1 MPTEPT
7 PSRPHMPPGYINP
20 EMVEAMLPWS
30 AARAR
35 WEQAKVYWICSMR
48 PDGRPHV
55 SPVWGVWV
63 DDTLYFDGS
72 PETRRMRNI
81 AANPHIAVHL
91 DSDSAGN
98 EAFMIEG
105 VARAVQKPERALA
118 ERIAAA
124 YRAKYAADGY
134 APEPT
139 QWDEGG
145 LYVMQPRVALGWTS
159 FLTDATRW
167 QFNR

>member
-1 MPTEPT
+1 MPVEPT
-7 PSRPHMPPGYINP
+7 TGRPHMPPGYISP
-20 EMVEAMLPWS
+20 EAQGALMPWS
-30 AARAR
+30 SAREHWEWAR
-35 WEQAKVYWICSMR
+35 VYWICTVR
-48 PDGRPHV
+48 PNGRPHV

-63 DDTLYFDGS
+63 DDVLYFDGS

-98 EAFMIEG
+98 EAFTAEG
-105 VARAVQKPERALA
+105 IAHAVQRPDRALA

-134 APEPT
+134 APEPG

-145 LYVMQPRVALGWTS
+145 LYAMQPRVALGWTS
-159 FLTDATRW
+159 FLKDATRW
-167 QFNR
+167 QFDR

>member
-7 PSRPHMPPGYINP
+7 PGRPHMPPGYINP
-20 EMVEAMLPWS
+20 EMVGAMLPWS
-30 AARAR
+30 AARMR
-35 WEQAKVYWICSMR
+35 WERAKVYWICSVR
-48 PDGRPHV
+48 PDGRPHI

-63 DDTLYFDGS
+63 DDMLFFDGS

-91 DSDSAGN
+91 DSGPDGN

-105 VARAVQKPERALA
+105 RAHAVQQPERALT
-118 ERIAAA
+118 ERLAAA

-145 LYVMQPRVALGWTS
+145 LYAMQPHVALGWTS
-159 FLTDATRW
+159 FLKDPTRW